1 MRRELYRK
9 ESVIREWGVICPSA
23 IYITRGFLFISRKP
37 QDFLKPRKK
46 EESFEV
52 LLAYHVFKADTIRRT
67 EVDRNFE
74 YSANFAESWVIKTE
88 S

>member
-1 MRRELYRK
+1 MRRDLPPYNINDPR
-9 ESVIREWGVICPSA
+9 V
-23 IYITRGFLFISRKP
+23 FFISRKP

-52 LLAYHVFKADTIRRT
+52 QLAYHVFKADTIRRT

-74 YSANFAESWVIKTE
+74 YSANFAGS
-88 S
+88 